1 MTIHFHA
8 CGCIARLAEEFRKA
22 ASEHDA
28 IHEKRLALD
37 LMCVFGT
44 PTRKKEHD
52 EKCRRV
58 HERER
63 KRADG
68 MRRAAD
74 FVTAFAGQSI
84 GVREVFERMLS
95 EATAMEDAAEY
106 SLKRHQEER
115 QRAEER
121 LLAYEI
127 GRDKDVIGLV
137 RQWAFFGEALI
148 PYLRCSGMHTLPPD
162 KTTLEFQAAEI
173 QAGKAVT
180 QQRVAL
186 DQAEL
191 VAVEWRKLVD
201 RFRWMERSCACRVEV
216 KEERA

>member
-1 MTIHFHA
+1 MIHFHA
-8 CGCIARLAEEFRKA
+8 CGCLVRLAEQIQQA

-44 PTRKKEHD
+44 PARKKEHAA
-52 EKCRRV
+52 KSHQI

-63 KRADG
+63 ARADA

-74 FVTAFAGQSI
+74 FVIGHVGQSI

-95 EATAMEDAAEY
+95 EATTTEDAAEH
-106 SLKRHQEER
+106 SLKRYQEER

-127 GRDKDVIGLV
+127 GRDKEVIRLV

-148 PYLRCSGMHTLPPD
+148 PYLRRSGMNALPAD
-162 KTTLEFQAAEI
+162 KTTLELQAAEI
-173 QAGKAVT
+173 QAGKVIT
-180 QQRVAL
+180 QQRTAL
-186 DQAEL
+186 DQAEM

-216 KEERA
+216 KEE

>member
-8 CGCIARLAEEFRKA
+8 CGCITRLAEKIRQA
-22 ASEHDA
+22 AADHDA

-44 PTRKKEHD
+44 PARKKDHD
-52 EKCRRV
+52 ARS
-58 HERER
+58 HQIYERE
-63 KRADG
+63 KARADA

-74 FVTAFAGQSI
+74 FVAGHVGQSI

-95 EATAMEDAAEY
+95 EATTMEDAAEH
-106 SLKRHQEER
+106 SLKRYQEER

-127 GRDKDVIGLV
+127 GRDKEVIRLV

-148 PYLRCSGMHTLPPD
+148 PYLRCSGTHALPPD
-162 KTTLEFQAAEI
+162 KGTLELQAAEI
-173 QAGKAVT
+173 QAGKAIA
-180 QQRVAL
+180 QQRIAL

-191 VAVEWRKLVD
+191 VAVEWRKLAR

-216 KEERA
+216 REDRA